1 MGAIRL
7 LLIVGM
13 FIAIGNCLLSSMRY
27 HALSGAE
34 TMVWGFQFFT
44 IGVTV
49 PLVFFSARPTIYV
62 LPILVLTL
70 TAFVFRRNNRK
81 TWNRPRILDLKSTG
95 LLIALVV
102 ALYAIG
108 LFSLRYHSSPD
119 NHGFIAA
126 ISYLRDNPSLS
137 LLEDEFQKESGATSP
152 AALGQ
157 PTSRLDSTWNTPDAR
172 LRFAADMVLTVGRIG
187 LPAALASLTLFSR
200 SSETLGQLIL
210 LSSWIGIV
218 AIGCGIAR
226 VVEELKYL
234 RSSQSL
240 LQSTPFPTYT
250 GLVVVTV
257 TSPLLTVMLV
267 EGTATQVWTLAVS
280 VSTLAMVLRITRN
293 RVSGIGQ
300 SWPPMLAV
308 GPLFLAVVY
317 PHGLIVCSIIL
328 LMGVVLGLA
337 TEYRLQRK
345 YLPVFYPYLSC
356 LAVCVP
362 VIYRTSRHTLIPMLK
377 QFMSG
382 VSGAP
387 YNLGF
392 LSWEGVAVWILSP
405 VRFATVTGP
414 GSGFVPVPENT
425 LASGIQFIIV
435 FATCLLVLLLGSRP
449 LTVQK
454 VTTITGVTLVGC
466 ACSIPYLRYALNNAS
481 TANSYLF
488 NRNLALGVVFVAPLL
503 ASTLSIVS
511 DFMFSRFHLSAH
523 RWILIGSGFVIVV
536 AQILPFWQATRD
548 FQKFSTPFAEEVD
561 DSVLSAI
568 SRNNSVFLSEK
579 PEHRYFQLTAWGEF
593 RYLTDGWEP
602 RLGACYYDQSCG
614 ANDFRSE
621 FEVFWLS
628 DHTSNGNSVI
638 MAELIGTLNVRVPI
652 DGPIFLRDLLD
663 IAAFSPQP
671 KYFELLKN

>member
-7 LLIVGM
+7 LLIVWM

-27 HALSGAE
+27 HAFSAVE

-49 PLVFFSARPTIYV
+49 PLVFFSAMPTIHF

-70 TAFVFRRNNRK
+70 TAFVFWRNNRK

-108 LFSLRYHSSPD
+108 LFSLRFHSSPD
-119 NHGFIAA
+119 NHGFVAA
-126 ISYLRDNPSLS
+126 ISYLRDNPSLN

-200 SSETLGQLIL
+200 SAETLGQLIL

-240 LQSTPFPTYT
+240 LESTPFPTFT

-257 TSPLLTVMLV
+257 TSPLLTVMMV

-280 VSTLAMVLRITRN
+280 VSTLAMVLRITRT
-293 RVSGIGQ
+293 RVSGTGQ
-300 SWPPMLAV
+300 SWPPLLAV

-328 LMGVVLGLA
+328 LMGVMLGLA

-345 YLPVFYPYLSC
+345 YLPVFYPYVTC
-356 LAVCVP
+356 LAVCAP
-362 VIYRTSRHTLIPMLK
+362 VIYRTSRHTFIPMLK
-377 QFMSG
+377 QFASG
-382 VSGAP
+382 VAGAP

-392 LSWEGVAVWILSP
+392 LDWEAVAFWIFSP
-405 VRFATVTGP
+405 VRFAAVTAP
-414 GSGFVPVPENT
+414 GTGFVNVRNDVV
-425 LASGIQFIIV
+425 SGIPFVIA
-435 FATCLLVLLLGSRP
+435 FTTCLLVLFLGSRP
-449 LTVQK
+449 FTAQK
-454 VTTITGVTLVGC
+454 VMTIVGVTLVGF
-466 ACSIPYLRYALNNAS
+466 ACSVPYLQYSLKI
-481 TANSYLF
+481 TPTINSYLF
-488 NRNLALGVVFVAPLL
+488 NRNLALAVVFFAPLL
-503 ASTLSIVS
+503 VLTIAIIL
-511 DFMFSRFHLSAH
+511 DFTFGRF
-523 RWILIGSGFVIVV
+523 RGFIRRCILIGASILILA
-536 AQILPFWQATRD
+536 AQILPFLQATRD
-548 FQKFSTPFAEEVD
+548 FQKFSIPFAERVD
-561 DSVLSAI
+561 DSVLAAI
-568 SRNNSVFLSEK
+568 GRNNSVFLSDK

-638 MAELIGTLNVRVPI
+638 MAELIGTLNVRAPI
-652 DGPIFLRDLLD
+652 DGPVFLRDLLD
-663 IAAFSPQP
+663 IATFSPQP
-671 KYFELLKN
+671 NYFELLKN